1 MRRPA
6 VLPGGP
12 LLAAVAVLILLF
24 LCLPILIVVP
34 MSFSSASSLEFP
46 PPGWSLRWYDA
57 FFADPRWRQAGL
69 TSLLVALA
77 SSTLALFL
85 GSLAA
90 YGLARGRFR
99 GQGLLDG
106 NFMAPLII
114 PQVITA
120 VALYIFFARLGV
132 LGSLPG
138 LILGHTVLG
147 VPYVVLVMTV
157 AVRSFD
163 RRIEQAAMSCGA
175 TWGVTLRRIV
185 LPNLAP
191 SAFAAWIFAFI
202 VSFDEVI
209 VTLFIAG
216 PYETIPKRMFNEL
229 ILQVNPTITAI
240 ATLLIGLSVVTIAL
254 VAWLMQRAGMLGRA
268 LR

>member
-1 MRRPA
+1 MSRPA

-12 LLAAVAVLILLF
+12 LLAATAVLILLF

-77 SSTLALFL
+77 ASTLALFF

-90 YGLARGRFR
+90 YGLARSRFR
-99 GQGLLDG
+99 GHGLLDG
-106 NFMAPLII
+106 NFIAPLVI

-120 VALYIFFARLGV
+120 VALYIFFARIGV

-138 LILGHTVLG
+138 LILGHTILG

-185 LPNLAP
+185 LPNLTP
-191 SAFAAWIFAFI
+191 SALAAWIFAFI

-216 PYETIPKRMFNEL
+216 SYETIPKRMFNEL
-229 ILQVNPTITAI
+229 ILQVNPTITAVATMLI
-240 ATLLIGLSVVTIAL
+240 AVSVLA
-254 VAWLMQRAGMLGRA
+254 MLGAA
-268 LR
+268 LLLRRTGSGSRLLG